1 MMCTPICRL
10 WLVIGL
16 LAAFWHPQAFSKSVA
31 GPVGEAMAG
40 VFEYLYIDANE
51 DRSSGG
57 HTAVRIDDD
66 IFHFL
71 YKDDYLTMA
80 RNSWAEFQ
88 LSYRGYQ
95 NRNIQSTRL
104 DISASTHEMLRESFL
119 QRFLAQTRQL
129 TIVQDTRRDV
139 ALLEAMQLH
148 SASAI
153 EFPGL
158 GFFQAPGDPSLVGGR
173 HQDIREAIAAAR
185 GSDYLVERRLKLE
198 QQLAELP
205 VAALVVSR
213 SDFVTA
219 TLPGVH
225 YPFNERYGD
234 LLAGIRAIDT
244 LTSGAGLSEQSLALS
259 KADNQLVPLTPGE
272 RRALEDAA
280 LGLQQRLVALSASR
294 RPDWGVAFL
303 LGLARHEAIRLSLE
317 QNRWVFVDALASDA
331 NTVQV
336 GDRTRELIPRLRSDA
351 EKLWLQALSEWV
363 EQTGWHESRYAAME
377 IANANWQELRRIE
390 AGGGNW
396 RIHPVRH
403 LPRGLGVAL
412 RLPEPAVIANGA
424 PTLLASM
431 ERSRQQA
438 AEFANEQMGYKLL
451 TRNCVSELFT
461 TVDLALAQ
469 GLAKRGDPVNRET
482 LNQETRRRLGY
493 PFAPNPIPYVS
504 SDQVRDNWRVAQ
516 AEELLSLRRLYARS
530 QYEADSELTTLL
542 RESNTLTSRVYQRND
557 KDSFFIFFTDGN
569 AFVRPP
575 LGLINLTAALGASL
589 VGTVQFPFDGGK
601 TLKSGLRG
609 ALFSLPE
616 LGFQNIRKGS
626 STWLAPD
633 LLNAAMPGQTPAH

>member
-1 MMCTPICRL
+1 MFAPASRL

-16 LAAFWHPQAFSKSVA
+16 LAALWQPQAYSKGVEGSA
-31 GPVGEAMAG
+31 SEATAR

-71 YKDDYLTMA
+71 FKNDHLTMA

-95 NRNIQSTRL
+95 NRNIQTTRL
-104 DISASTHEMLRESFL
+104 DISASSHEMLRESFL

-129 TIVQDTRRDV
+129 KIVEDTRRDV
-139 ALLEAMQLH
+139 DLLEAMRQH
-148 SASAI
+148 SPSAI

-158 GFFQAPGDPSLVGGR
+158 GFFQAPGGPSLKDR
-173 HQDIREAIAAAR
+173 RYQHIREAIAAAR
-185 GSDYLVERRLKLE
+185 GSDYLAQRRLDLE
-198 QQLAELP
+198 RQIAEMP
-205 VAALVVSR
+205 VAALKVSR
-213 SDFVTA
+213 SDFDTA
-219 TLPGVH
+219 TLPSVH
-225 YPFNERYGD
+225 YPFNERYAD

-244 LTSGAGLSEQSLALS
+244 LTAGAGLSEQSLALS
-259 KADNQLVPLTPGE
+259 KASNPLAPFTPVE
-272 RRALEDAA
+272 KRALEQAA

-303 LGLARHEAIRLSLE
+303 LGLARYEAIRLSLE

-331 NTVQV
+331 KTVQV
-336 GDRTRELIPRLRSDA
+336 GDRTRELIPQLRSDA

-363 EQTGWHESRYAAME
+363 EKAGWHESRYAAME

-396 RIHPVRH
+396 RIHPVRQ
-403 LPRGLGVAL
+403 LPRGLGVAQ
-412 RLPEPAVIANGA
+412 RLPEPAVITHGA

-438 AEFANEQMGYKLL
+438 ADFANERMGYKLL

-461 TVDLALAQ
+461 TVDLAMAQ

-482 LNQETRRRLGY
+482 LNQEIRRRLGY

-504 SDQVRDNWRVAQ
+504 SNQVRDNWRVAQ
-516 AEELLSLRRLYARS
+516 EEELLSLRRLYARS

-569 AFVRPP
+569 ALVRPP
-575 LGLINLTAALGASL
+575 LGLVNLTAALGASL

-626 STWLAPD
+626 STWLAPE
-633 LLNAAMPGQTPAH
+633 LLNAAMPDQHAVD

>member
-1 MMCTPICRL
+1 MSAPASRL

-16 LAAFWHPQAFSKSVA
+16 LAAFWQPQALSKSVEGSA
-31 GPVGEAMAG
+31 SEAKTG

-71 YKDDYLTMA
+71 FKNDYLTMA
-80 RNSWAEFQ
+80 RNSWADFQ

-129 TIVQDTRRDV
+129 KILEDTRRDV
-139 ALLEAMQLH
+139 ALLEAMQQH
-148 SASAI
+148 SPSAI

-158 GFFQAPGDPSLVGGR
+158 GFFQAPGDPSFQGGR
-173 HQDIREAIAAAR
+173 HQHIREAIAAAR
-185 GSDYLVERRLKLE
+185 GSDYLAQRRLDLE
-198 QQLAELP
+198 QQLAEMP
-205 VAALVVSR
+205 VAALKVSR

-219 TLPGVH
+219 TLPSVH
-225 YPFNERYGD
+225 YPFSERYGD

-244 LTSGAGLSEQSLALS
+244 LSSGAGLSEQSLALAV
-259 KADNQLVPLTPGE
+259 ADLQLVPLTPGE
-272 RRALEDAA
+272 RRALEAAA

-303 LGLARHEAIRLSLE
+303 LGLARHEAMRLSLE
-317 QNRWVFVDALASDA
+317 QNRWVFVDALANDA
-331 NTVQV
+331 NIMEV
-336 GDRTRELIPRLRSDA
+336 GDRTRELIPKLRSDA
-351 EKLWLQALSEWV
+351 EKMWVQALSDWV
-363 EQTGWHESRYAAME
+363 DQAGWHEGRYAAME
-377 IANANWQELRRIE
+377 IANANWQELRRLE

-396 RIHPVRH
+396 RIHPVRQ
-403 LPRGLGVAL
+403 LPRGLGAP
-412 RLPEPAVIANGA
+412 RQLPEPAVVAGSGSS
-424 PTLLASM
+424 LLLSM

-438 AEFANEQMGYKLL
+438 ADFANEQMGYKLL

-461 TVDLALAQ
+461 TVDLAMAQ
-469 GLAKRGDPVNRET
+469 GLARRGDPVNRET

-493 PFAPNPIPYVS
+493 PFVPNPIPYVS

-542 RESNTLTSRVYQRND
+542 RESNTLTSSVYQRND

-569 AFVRPP
+569 ALVRPP
-575 LGLINLTAALGASL
+575 LGLVNLTAALGVSL

-633 LLNAAMPGQTPAH
+633 LLNAAMPGQTPAN